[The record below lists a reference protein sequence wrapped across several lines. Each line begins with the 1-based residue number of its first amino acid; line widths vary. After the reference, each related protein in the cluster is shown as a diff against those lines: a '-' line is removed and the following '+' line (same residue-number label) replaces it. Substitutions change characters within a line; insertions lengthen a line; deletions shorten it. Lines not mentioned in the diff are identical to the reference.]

1 MGISFLQR
9 VPAIAI
15 SFCDVAID
23 LGSIK
28 GVQLAK
34 KPRCVKLPEAVDAA
48 IEAMPKKERSAWIR
62 QAIWKVA
69 IEQGLVE
76 TVSDQGAVD
85 SAT

>member
-1 MGISFLQR
+1 MSNPNPVQSEEFLRKRFQ
-9 VPAIAI
+9 PAKDIPE
-15 SFCDVAID
+15 
-23 LGSIK
+23 

-34 KPRCVKLPEAVDAA
+34 KPRCVKLPETVDAA

-76 TVSDQGAVD
+76 AVSNQGAAD